1 MMDDII
7 KLKNVE
13 KEFVGFKL
21 GPLDLNIK
29 KGTVT
34 GLIGENGAGKST
46 TLKLLLNA
54 LKKDR
59 GTIEVFGKD
68 INDLSEEEKY
78 KIGFVYDDLYLPD
91 TMDIGEIETF
101 HQKLYRDF
109 WQEDI
114 FYDLV
119 DRFNLPEKQAIK
131 SFSRGMKMKLSFALA
146 LSHNAELLILDEA
159 TSGLDPVARDDFLD
173 IILDFIQDENHTV
186 LISSHILSDL
196 EKIADYIAFIHKGD
210 LLFNEEKG
218 RLMEIYGLVSLNDD
232 EYESLDKNAIVAV
245 RKHQFGRECL
255 VVREKMPDG
264 LELENPSIEDIMVYM
279 IKEAYNE
286 SLDI

>member
-1 MMDDII
+1 MDDII

-13 KEFVGFKL
+13 KEFSGFKL

-91 TMDIGEIETF
+91 TMDIGEIESF

-114 FYDLV
+114 FYDFV
-119 DRFNLPEKQAIK
+119 NRFNLPEKQAIK

-173 IILDFIQDENHTV
+173 ILLDFIQDENHTV

-210 LLFNEEKG
+210 LLFNEQKD
-218 RLMEIYGLVSLNDD
+218 RLIEIYGLVSLNDD

-245 RKHQFGRECL
+245 RKHKFGHQCL
-255 VVREKMPDG
+255 VVRDKIPDG

>member
-1 MMDDII
+1 MDDII

-13 KEFVGFKL
+13 KEFFGFKL

-59 GTIEVFGKD
+59 GTIEIFGKD

-101 HQKLYRDF
+101 HEKLYRDF

-173 IILDFIQDENHTV
+173 ILLDFIQDENHTV

-210 LLFNEEKG
+210 LLFNEEKD
-218 RLMEIYGLVSLNDD
+218 RLIEIYGLVSLNND

-245 RKHQFGRECL
+245 RKHKFGRECL
-255 VVREKMPDG
+255 VVRDKMPDG
-264 LELENPSIEDIMVYM
+264 IELEKPSIEDIMVYM

>member
-1 MMDDII
+1 M
-7 KLKNVE
+7 
-13 KEFVGFKL
+13 
-21 GPLDLNIK
+21 
-29 KGTVT
+29 
-34 GLIGENGAGKST
+34 
-46 TLKLLLNA
+46 NA
-54 LKKDR
+54 IKKDR

-68 INDLSEEEKY
+68 INNLTEEEKY
-78 KIGFVYDDLYLPD
+78 KIGFVYEDLYLPD

-101 HQKLYRDF
+101 HEKLYRDF

-173 IILDFIQDENHTV
+173 ILLDFIQDENHTV

-210 LLFNEEKG
+210 LLFNEEKD
-218 RLMEIYGLVSLNDD
+218 RLIEIYGLVSLNND

-245 RKHQFGRECL
+245 RKHKFGRECL
-255 VVREKMPDG
+255 VVRDKMPDG
-264 LELENPSIEDIMVYM
+264 IELEKPSIEDIMVYM

>member
-1 MMDDII
+1 MDDII

-13 KEFVGFKL
+13 KEFYGFKL

-46 TLKLLLNA
+46 TLKLLLSA

-101 HQKLYRDF
+101 HEKLYRDF

-119 DRFNLPEKQAIK
+119 DRFNLPEKKAIK

-210 LLFNEEKG
+210 LLFNEEKD
-218 RLMEIYGLVSLNDD
+218 RLIEIYGLVSLNDD

-245 RKHQFGRECL
+245 RKHKFGRECL
-255 VVREKMPDG
+255 VVRDKMPDG

>member
-1 MMDDII
+1 MDDII

>member
-1 MMDDII
+1 MDDII

-101 HQKLYRDF
+101 HQKFYGIY
-109 WQEDI
+109 WEEDI

-119 DRFNLPEKQAIK
+119 NRFNLPEKQAIK
-131 SFSRGMKMKLSFALA
+131 SFSRGMKMKLSFALT
-146 LSHNAELLILDEA
+146 LSHNADLLILDEA

-173 IILDFIQDENHTV
+173 ILLDFIQDENHTV

-196 EKIADYIAFIHKGD
+196 EKIADYIAFIHKGN
-210 LLFNEEKG
+210 LLFNEEKD
-218 RLMEIYGLVSLNDD
+218 RLMEIYGLVSLND
-232 EYESLDKNAIVAV
+232 EEFESIDKNAVVAV
-245 RKHQFGRECL
+245 RNHKFGHECL

-264 LELENPSIEDIMVYM
+264 IELENPSIEDIMVYM